1 MDFYLFKINHPVF
14 AFTWIIR
21 RISTLLVVFSCTGQP
36 IPVINEGNRD
46 VADARGKSTQ
56 VLGLFESR

>member
-21 RISTLLVVFSCTGQP
+21 RISTLLVVFSCTGKP
-36 IPVINEGNRD
+36 ILVINEGNRD
-46 VADARGKSTQ
+46 VADASRNSPQ
-56 VLGLFESR
+56 VLGPFESR